1 MARPGHK
8 IKPATTELKRL
19 GGAFSG
25 VAIFS
30 GCINILMLT
39 GSIYMLQVY
48 DRVLASRSVPTLIGI
63 SAIVL
68 VAFIIQGIL
77 DSIRSRMLARIG
89 AEFDQTLTPKVFD
102 LMRVLPLRGARSDQ
116 ASQGVRDLDIVR
128 GFLGSLGPTAFFD
141 MPFMPLFFAGCFLL
155 HPLLGVMAMVGGL
168 IIIGLTLWTERKT
181 QQGTLAVT
189 QSGAERLMLADAS
202 RRNAE
207 AVQAMG
213 MGKVFRDRW
222 IDVNQRHVEAT
233 LMVANSS
240 SGVGAAA
247 KVFRMAF
254 QSAVLGVGAYLVII
268 QQMTPGAMIA
278 ASILTSRA
286 LAPIETAVAHWKGFV
301 ASRQSLARLDDLLAL
316 SADQKTRTQLPV
328 PHKDFV
334 AEDLAAGVPGRSTP
348 LLAGANLNL
357 KAGQALLIVGMSGSG
372 KSTLV
377 RVLAGVWPAMRGSVR
392 LDGATLDQW
401 SNEQLGSHMGY
412 MPQDVELF
420 DGSVSQN
427 IARFLPDATDDE
439 IVDSAKA
446 AGAHDMILKLSE
458 GYGTRIGE
466 GGATLS
472 AGQRQRVGLARALF
486 RNPFLLVLDE
496 PNSNLDADGE
506 AALATAIEGT
516 RQRGGIAIIVSHKIS
531 LLQVVDFVGRVH
543 EGRFQMI
550 TRDEY
555 RQNMVRASQP
565 AQAGA
570 AQASPGRT
578 GEGNVGAANTASPQ
592 QGVRQQVAMLRA
604 ATGASAPASFPF
616 KKEDGQ

>member
-8 IKPATTELKRL
+8 TKPATAELKRL

-25 VAIFS
+25 VAVFS

-48 DRVLASRSVPTLIGI
+48 DRVLSSRSIPTLIGI

-68 VAFIIQGIL
+68 LAFIVQGIL

-102 LMRVLPLRGARSDQ
+102 LMRILPLRGARSDQ
-116 ASQGVRDLDIVR
+116 ASQGVRDLDTVR

-141 MPFMPLFFAGCFLL
+141 MPFMPIFFAGCFLL
-155 HPLLGVMAMVGGL
+155 HPLLGVMALAGGL

-189 QSGAERLMLADAS
+189 QSGAERLMLAESS

-207 AVQAMG
+207 AVQTMG

-222 IDVNQRHVEAT
+222 LDVNRRHVDAT
-233 LMVANSS
+233 LTVANAS

-268 QQMTPGAMIA
+268 QQLSPGAMIA

-301 ASRQSLARLDDLLAL
+301 ASRQSLGRLNDLLAM
-316 SADQKTRTQLPV
+316 SVDQKAKTQLPA
-328 PHKDFV
+328 PHKEFV
-334 AEDLAAGVPGRSTP
+334 AEDLAVAVPGRSTP
-348 LLAGANLNL
+348 LLAGANLTL
-357 KAGQALLIVGMSGSG
+357 KAGNALLVVGHSGSG

-377 RVLAGVWPAMRGSVR
+377 RVLSGVWPALRGSVR
-392 LDGATLDQW
+392 IDGATLDQW
-401 SNEQLGSHMGY
+401 SDEQLGSHMGY

-420 DGSVSQN
+420 DGTVSQN
-427 IARFLPDATDDE
+427 IGRFLPDAKDDE
-439 IVDSAKA
+439 IVDAAKA
-446 AGAHDMILKLSE
+446 AGAHDMILKLAE
-458 GYGTRIGE
+458 GFGTRIGE

-496 PNSNLDADGE
+496 PNSNLDAEGE
-506 AALATAIEGT
+506 AALAAAIDGT

-550 TRDEY
+550 SRDEY
-555 RQNMVRASQP
+555 RQNMMRASQP
-565 AQAGA
+565 GPAGA
-570 AQASPGRT
+570 GSASPNRT
-578 GEGNVGAANTASPQ
+578 GEAGGNQAAAQ

-604 ATGASAPASFPF
+604 AAGVPGSFPF